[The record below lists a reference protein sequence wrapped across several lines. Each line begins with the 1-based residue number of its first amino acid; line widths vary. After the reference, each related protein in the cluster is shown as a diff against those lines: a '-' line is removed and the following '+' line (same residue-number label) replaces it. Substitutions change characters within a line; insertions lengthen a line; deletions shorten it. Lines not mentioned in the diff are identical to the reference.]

1 MHMNILQQVT
11 KEISC
16 MFLPNCVFLQL
27 LNQNGGMFH
36 LTLFRGSNFEMDTN
50 PKIFHCLNPGICAWT
65 SCSLHGSL
73 GQNLL
78 AQAHQK
84 PANRDRS

>member
-1 MHMNILQQVT
+1 
-11 KEISC
+11 
-16 MFLPNCVFLQL
+16 
-27 LNQNGGMFH
+27 
-36 LTLFRGSNFEMDTN
+36 MDTN
-50 PKIFHCLNPGICAWT
+50 PKIFHCLNPRICAWT

-84 PANRDRS
+84 PANRDRSLITGTTVLEKNLMRFKNFF